1 MIGGGRRGQWRRLA
15 ASLPSVSQ
23 SLQKLDPN
31 FTCSEDTHTLI
42 LDRNQIMKL
51 DYMERNPGLQQL
63 SVASNR
69 LVRMMGVSRLTELR
83 VLNLPNNSIGYIE
96 GLRDMPYLKWLNLS
110 GNNIKCSAL
119 VTNGHGDIGSNG
131 AQS

>member
-1 MIGGGRRGQWRRLA
+1 MTTPFVTLVTFI
-15 ASLPSVSQ
+15 LPGPVVDLSAQ
-23 SLQKLDPN
+23 GLQKLDPN

-42 LDRNQIMKL
+42 LDRNHIMKL
-51 DYMERNPGLQQL
+51 DHMERNPGLQQL

-96 GLRDMPYLKWLNLS
+96 GLRDMPHLKWLNLS
-110 GNNIKCSAL
+110 GNNIKDLIIDHTS
-119 VTNGHGDIGSNG
+119 
-131 AQS
+131 